1 MGVVRRGYDRSY
13 AESLSER
20 IEIVTEIGDDIRI
33 YGDDS
38 AAGMLQNRFWGG

>member
-1 MGVVRRGYDRSY
+1 MGVVRRGCVRAY
-13 AESLSER
+13 AEPKLQR
-20 IEIVTEIGDDIRI
+20 MEIVTEIGDDIRI